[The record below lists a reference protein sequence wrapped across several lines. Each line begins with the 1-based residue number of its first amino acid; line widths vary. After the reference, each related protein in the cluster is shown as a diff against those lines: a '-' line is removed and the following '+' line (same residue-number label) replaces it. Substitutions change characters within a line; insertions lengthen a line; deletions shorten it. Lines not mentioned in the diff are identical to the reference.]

1 MKIKLDPRIRG
12 LLELSVSSNH
22 RSLFLIVG
30 DRAASQLATLH
41 YMLAKAA
48 PGRPPPSLLWCYKT
62 ELGFS
67 PHQARAI
74 RATKKRAARG
84 LLGAASAGKG
94 GGAAASAAAGA
105 AGGVAAPTFELF
117 VASASIRYARYAD
130 ADTLLGATYGLVVL
144 QDFEGLTPNLLART
158 AEMAAGG
165 GAVVLLVKAMPSLR
179 ALYAL
184 TLDAHARLAT
194 PAHRGVVPRWN
205 RRFVLSLAS
214 CRAALVV
221 DDELNVPPHGGHRG
235 AIGY

>member
-84 LLGAASAGKG
+84 LLAAGPAGKG
-94 GGAAASAAAGA
+94 GAAAA

-158 AEMAAGG
+158 AEMAGG
-165 GAVVLLVKAMPSLR
+165 GGPSFCSSR
-179 ALYAL
+179 PCPAS
-184 TLDAHARLAT
+184 ARCT
-194 PAHRGVVPRWN
+194 R
-205 RRFVLSLAS
+205 
-214 CRAALVV
+214 
-221 DDELNVPPHGGHRG
+221 
-235 AIGY
+235 